1 MAEFVNGV
9 STATE
14 AQFALLDKQG
24 GEIMLTSHR
33 DATLLLLSGAPI
45 DEPVVMHGPF
55 VMNTAEEIS
64 QAIADFRSSRFGEI
78 ATV

>member
-14 AQFALLDKQG
+14 AQFALLDKHG
-24 GEIMLTSHR
+24 GEIMLTSNR

-64 QAIADFRSSRFGEI
+64 QAIADFRSGRFGEI